1 MDDGVATMEQEVEA
15 IPRLW
20 CQCIHGVPCPPGFN
34 DRVRGLEEHFFGGI
48 SSGTW
53 KLRVSKI
60 FEHMQRMDVGQGHGL
75 TRKKKTCKKGSPDD
89 VQQPEKSEPAV
100 ILVALHE
107 MHDPLEGCVP
117 EFKEGNIM
125 SGFVITQYQARAW
138 NCRDTY
144 NYSDVQLVIDNGYNR
159 QQMLAASDK
168 ADKNNDKRTKSHL
181 DWAIEEGDKIL
192 SHAERM
198 MLMAEKNEQCTQM
211 EHDRLVNNLGRTRG
225 HSSWIPVLDVWQ
237 LVCNQNAQEME
248 DEQPTEDFENSK
260 GKVCTGKRKRQ
271 TETPQLPIRVIN
283 LVGPDSYANPC
294 APPDTITTFDTS
306 RHTPPTSPQS
316 DHGLRT
322 VVSCE

>member
-1 MDDGVATMEQEVEA
+1 MDDGVATTEQEVEA

-20 CQCIHGVPCPPGFN
+20 YQCIHGVPCPPSFN

-144 NYSDVQLVIDNGYNR
+144 NYSDVEFVIDNGDKR
-159 QQMLAASDK
+159 QKMLAASEK

-198 MLMAEKNEQCTQM
+198 MSMVGKNGQCTPM
-211 EHDRLVNNLGRTRG
+211 EQERLASNLCCTRG

-260 GKVCTGKRKRQ
+260 GKVCTGKRKRVEGTQ
-271 TETPQLPIRVIN
+271 
-283 LVGPDSYANPC
+283 
-294 APPDTITTFDTS
+294 
-306 RHTPPTSPQS
+306 HTHQRIVNVM
-316 DHGLRT
+316 H
-322 VVSCE
+322 

>member
-1 MDDGVATMEQEVEA
+1 
-15 IPRLW
+15 
-20 CQCIHGVPCPPGFN
+20 
-34 DRVRGLEEHFFGGI
+34 
-48 SSGTW
+48 
-53 KLRVSKI
+53 
-60 FEHMQRMDVGQGHGL
+60 MDVGQGHGL

-117 EFKEGNIM
+117 EFKEGKMM

-198 MLMAEKNEQCTQM
+198 MLMVEKNEQCTPM

-260 GKVCTGKRKRQ
+260 GKVCTGKRKRVEGTQ
-271 TETPQLPIRVIN
+271 
-283 LVGPDSYANPC
+283 
-294 APPDTITTFDTS
+294 
-306 RHTPPTSPQS
+306 HTHQRIVNVM
-316 DHGLRT
+316 H
-322 VVSCE
+322 

>member
-1 MDDGVATMEQEVEA
+1 MAEQIEA

-20 CQCIHGVPCPPGFN
+20 YQCIDGVPCPARFE
-34 DRVRGLEEHFFGGI
+34 DRVRVLEKHFFGVI
-48 SSGTW
+48 SREKFSQ
-53 KLRVSKI
+53 RVSTI
-60 FEHMQRMDVGQGHGL
+60 YEHMRRVVIEQLHGHGL

-198 MLMAEKNEQCTQM
+198 MFMVENNKQCTPM
-211 EHDRLVNNLGRTRG
+211 ERDCLVNNLGRTRG

-260 GKVCTGKRKRQ
+260 GKVCTGKRKRVEGTQ
-271 TETPQLPIRVIN
+271 
-283 LVGPDSYANPC
+283 
-294 APPDTITTFDTS
+294 
-306 RHTPPTSPQS
+306 HTHQRIVNVM
-316 DHGLRT
+316 H
-322 VVSCE
+322 

>member
-1 MDDGVATMEQEVEA
+1 MRMVVEQ
-15 IPRLW
+15 R
-20 CQCIHGVPCPPGFN
+20 
-34 DRVRGLEEHFFGGI
+34 
-48 SSGTW
+48 
-53 KLRVSKI
+53 
-60 FEHMQRMDVGQGHGL
+60 HGL

-117 EFKEGNIM
+117 EFKEGKMM

-225 HSSWIPVLDVWQ
+225 HSSWIPVIDVWQ

-260 GKVCTGKRKRQ
+260 GKVCTGKRKRVEGTQ
-271 TETPQLPIRVIN
+271 
-283 LVGPDSYANPC
+283 
-294 APPDTITTFDTS
+294 
-306 RHTPPTSPQS
+306 HTHQRIVNVMP
-316 DHGLRT
+316 
-322 VVSCE
+322 